1 MNLTTKGKYAVTAML
16 DLAIQ
21 ENDEASLS
29 KISEVA
35 YRQSIPA
42 PYLEQIFNYLRKAE
56 ILTAERWPKGG
67 FKLARSSKEIMI
79 GEIINAVERNMDAT
93 QCSGE
98 GICNDG
104 SKCLAHNFWMEFND
118 SVNDFLMTKSLDDV
132 IANRRGSV
140 KLKDE
145 LLIATG

>member
-16 DLAIQ
+16 DLAIH

-56 ILTAERWPKGG
+56 ILTAERGPKGG

>member
-16 DLAIQ
+16 DLAIH

-56 ILTAERWPKGG
+56 ILTAERGPKGG

-132 IANRRGSV
+132 ITNRRGSV
-140 KLKDE
+140 KPKDE

>member
-21 ENDEASLS
+21 ENDETSLS

-56 ILTAERWPKGG
+56 ILTAERGKKEVLSLQGQVK
-67 FKLARSSKEIMI
+67 KL
-79 GEIINAVERNMDAT
+79 
-93 QCSGE
+93 
-98 GICNDG
+98 
-104 SKCLAHNFWMEFND
+104 
-118 SVNDFLMTKSLDDV
+118 
-132 IANRRGSV
+132 
-140 KLKDE
+140 
-145 LLIATG
+145 

>member
-1 MNLTTKGKYAVTAML
+1 ML

-21 ENDEASLS
+21 ENEEASLS

-56 ILTAERWPKGG
+56 ILTAERGPKGG

-132 IANRRGSV
+132 IANRRGSL

>member
-1 MNLTTKGKYAVTAML
+1 ML

-56 ILTAERWPKGG
+56 ILTAERGPKGG

-118 SVNDFLMTKSLDDV
+118 SVNDFLMTKSLNDV
-132 IANRRGSV
+132 ISNRRGSV
-140 KLKDE
+140 KPKDE
-145 LLIATG
+145 ILIATG

>member
-42 PYLEQIFNYLRKAE
+42 PYLEPIFHYLRKAE
-56 ILTAERWPKGG
+56 ILTAERGPKGG

-104 SKCLAHNFWMEFND
+104 SKCLAHNFWMEFNG
-118 SVNDFLMTKSLDDV
+118 SGNDFLMTKSLDDV

>member
-1 MNLTTKGKYAVTAML
+1 ML

-21 ENDEASLS
+21 ENEEASLS

-56 ILTAERWPKGG
+56 ILTAERGPKGG

-104 SKCLAHNFWMEFND
+104 SKCIAHNFWMEFND

-140 KLKDE
+140 KPKDE

>member
-1 MNLTTKGKYAVTAML
+1 ML

-35 YRQSIPA
+35 FRQSIPA

-56 ILTAERWPKGG
+56 ILTAEREPKGG

>member
-21 ENDEASLS
+21 ENDETSLS

-35 YRQSIPA
+35 YRQSISA

-56 ILTAERWPKGG
+56 ILTAERGPKGG

-118 SVNDFLMTKSLDDV
+118 SVNDFLITKSLDDV

-140 KLKDE
+140 KPKDE

>member
-1 MNLTTKGKYAVTAML
+1 ML

-21 ENDEASLS
+21 ENEEASLS

-56 ILTAERWPKGG
+56 ILTAERGPKGG

-79 GEIINAVERNMDAT
+79 GEIINADERNMDAT

>member
-1 MNLTTKGKYAVTAML
+1 ML

-21 ENDEASLS
+21 ENEEASLS

-56 ILTAERWPKGG
+56 ILTAERGPKGG

-104 SKCLAHNFWMEFND
+104 SKCIAHNFWMEFND

>member
-1 MNLTTKGKYAVTAML
+1 ML
-16 DLAIQ
+16 DLAIR
-21 ENDEASLS
+21 EDDEASLS

-56 ILTAERWPKGG
+56 ILTAERGPKGG

>member
-1 MNLTTKGKYAVTAML
+1 ML
-16 DLAIQ
+16 DLAIH

-56 ILTAERWPKGG
+56 ILTAERGPKGG

-132 IANRRGSV
+132 ITNRRGSV
-140 KLKDE
+140 KPKDE

>member
-1 MNLTTKGKYAVTAML
+1 ML

-21 ENDEASLS
+21 ENDETSLS

-56 ILTAERWPKGG
+56 ILTAERGPKGG

-132 IANRRGSV
+132 IANRRGGV

>member
-56 ILTAERWPKGG
+56 ILTAERGPKGG

-132 IANRRGSV
+132 ISNRRGSV

-145 LLIATG
+145 LLIASG

>member
-21 ENDEASLS
+21 ENDETSLS

-56 ILTAERWPKGG
+56 ILTAERGPKGG

-118 SVNDFLMTKSLDDV
+118 SVNDFLMTKSLNDV
-132 IANRRGSV
+132 ISNRRGSV
-140 KLKDE
+140 KPKDE
-145 LLIATG
+145 ILIATG

>member
-1 MNLTTKGKYAVTAML
+1 ML

-21 ENDEASLS
+21 ENEEASLS

-56 ILTAERWPKGG
+56 ILIAERGPKGG

>member
-1 MNLTTKGKYAVTAML
+1 ML
-16 DLAIQ
+16 DLAVQ
-21 ENDEASLS
+21 ESEEASLS

-56 ILTAERWPKGG
+56 ILTAERGPKGG

-140 KLKDE
+140 KPKDE

>member
-1 MNLTTKGKYAVTAML
+1 ML

-56 ILTAERWPKGG
+56 ILTAERGPKGG
-67 FKLARSSKEIMI
+67 FKLARSSKKIMI

>member
-21 ENDEASLS
+21 ENEEASLS

-56 ILTAERWPKGG
+56 ILTAERGPKGG

>member
-1 MNLTTKGKYAVTAML
+1 ML

-21 ENDEASLS
+21 ENDDASLS

-35 YRQSIPA
+35 NRQSIPA

-56 ILTAERWPKGG
+56 ILTAERGPKGG

-140 KLKDE
+140 KPKDE

>member
-21 ENDEASLS
+21 ENEEASLS

-56 ILTAERWPKGG
+56 ILTAERGPKGG

-132 IANRRGSV
+132 ISNRRGSV